1 MMNHM
6 ETLPGK
12 DWTDERELKELLK
25 RADVECERRAHGRA
39 PKSSAPKART
49 KPHFDDPLQEW
60 FRAQA
65 YAALRRHERRPADL
79 DRVGK
84 GRTKRLA
91 DISDEDF
98 IRCLTEPQ
106 QLDLDETPSTHRKL
120 EDIDDATFAKALTDP
135 VTTNI
140 D

>member
-1 MMNHM
+1 MNYM
-6 ETLPGK
+6 KMVEGQNM
-12 DWTDERELKELLK
+12 TDERTLQDLLK
-25 RADVECERRAHGRA
+25 RADAECEER
-39 PKSSAPKART
+39 SAATPSTPPPKART
-49 KPHFDDPLQEW
+49 KPHFNDE
-60 FRAQA
+60 AQRWIQTRVN
-65 YAALRRHERRPADL
+65 AAFERYTRKPADL

-91 DISDEDF
+91 DISDADF
-98 IRCLTEPQ
+98 IRALTEPQ
-106 QLDLDETPSTHRKL
+106 QLDLDEVPTTGRKL

>member
-1 MMNHM
+1 MNYM
-6 ETLPGK
+6 KMVEGK
-12 DWTDERELKELLK
+12 NMTGEKELEELLR
-25 RADVECERRAHGRA
+25 RADEECEKRSHTPNTPATPGT
-39 PKSSAPKART
+39 RT
-49 KPHFDDPLQEW
+49 KPRFNDEAQE
-60 FRAQA
+60 RIQQEVD
-65 YAALRRHERRPADL
+65 AAFRRHERRPADL